1 MRYAFRAVT
10 HRLRS
15 PFRVAHGVSDTRTTV
30 FVRLTLRGP
39 SVDTP
44 GGPAWGEGALV
55 PYYPYTLDDLT
66 GYLSGIGETF
76 GPDDDAPFDL
86 DAALAAIPD
95 GPAPARCALDLALH
109 DAWGKA
115 AEQPLWQMWGLDPKA
130 APPSSFTLSIPTDL
144 DAYRAEIDAAA
155 HLPVLKLKVGTGDA
169 DRDLALVRLARGRTR
184 AALGVDAN
192 SAWTVDEA
200 ARLLPELAA
209 LGGILYVEQPL
220 AWRTPDGQRTGH
232 DGWHRLRE
240 RLGVDSGAGTGLP
253 PLLADEAVQTL
264 ADVDGLAGAADGVNV
279 KLTKT
284 GGLAGAR
291 RMIDA
296 AKARGMQVL
305 VGCMV
310 ETTVGVTAAAHLAP
324 LADYADLDGPVL
336 IADAAVTGGVGWADG
351 RLTLPTDP
359 GLGRFTWR
367 DDA

>member
-1 MRYAFRAVT
+1 MRFAYRAVT

-15 PFRVAHGVSDTRTTV
+15 PFRVAHGTSATRTTV
-30 FVRLTLRGP
+30 FAELE
-39 SVDTP
+39 TP
-44 GGPAWGEGALV
+44 GGSAWGEGALV

-66 GYLSGIGETF
+66 AYLDRIGETF
-76 GPDDDAPFDL
+76 GPTPGAPFDL

-115 AEQPLWQMWGLDPKA
+115 AEQPLWSLWGLDPTA
-130 APPSSFTLSIPTDL
+130 LPPSSFTLSIPDDL
-144 DAYRAEIDAAA
+144 DAYRADLDAVA

-169 DRDLALVRLARGRTR
+169 NRDLEIVRIARSRTG

-200 ARLLPELAA
+200 ARLVPELAD
-209 LGGILYVEQPL
+209 LGGLLYVEQPL
-220 AWRTPDGQRTGH
+220 AWRTPGGERTTH

-240 RLGVDSGAGTGLP
+240 RLGADNGLP
-253 PLLADEAVQTL
+253 PLLADEAVQGL
-264 ADVDGLAGAADGVNV
+264 DDVDGLAGAADGVNV

-291 RMIDA
+291 RMIYR
-296 AKARGMQVL
+296 ARQHSMKVL

-324 LADYADLDGPVL
+324 LADFADLDGAVL
-336 IADAAVTGGVGWADG
+336 LEVPAVTGGMVWHDG
-351 RLTLPTDP
+351 RMTLPHDP
-359 GLGRFTWR
+359 GLGAFAW
-367 DDA
+367 DPGVGP